1 LHATP
6 LLQLNGMP
14 GSAQAFPEKEMLA
27 KDHAEDLAI
36 HQCSGCGLVQLSRK
50 PVAYYRKVIRASA
63 YSPAMGEFRRHQFYD
78 WITRFNLE
86 NTRVLEVGCGR
97 GEYLTLLRQ
106 AGADASGIEW
116 SLGNLKAC
124 RAAGLTAH
132 RAFPTRSGQILSKT
146 PFAAFA
152 CFNFMEHWPDPIGS
166 LAAICDNLQTDG
178 IGLIEV
184 PNFDMILDKALY
196 SEFISDHLSY
206 FTLDTLRFTLQMA
219 GFEILETRTIWQD
232 YILSAVIRKRQT
244 LDISRLTS
252 QQIRMQEQLK
262 TFVANFPSRQ
272 VAVWGAGHQ
281 ALAAIALAGIAP
293 QIRYVIDSAPF
304 KQGKFTPATH
314 LPIVAPRQLNED
326 PVSAVIIMAAA
337 YSDEVARQVRTQCPA
352 TLTVSI
358 LRDDHLE
365 IV

>member
-14 GSAQAFPEKEMLA
+14 RSAQAFPEKETLA
-27 KDHAEDLAI
+27 KDRAEDLAI
-36 HQCSGCGLVQLSRK
+36 HQCPGCGLVQLVRK
-50 PVAYYRKVIRASA
+50 PVHYYREVIRASA
-63 YSPAMGEFRRHQFYD
+63 YSPAMSEFRRRQFDD

-86 NTRVLEVGCGR
+86 NARVLEVGCGR

-106 AGADASGIEW
+106 AGTDASGIEW
-116 SLGNLKAC
+116 SPGNLKAC

-132 RAFPTRSGQILSKT
+132 RAFPTRPGQILSES

-166 LAAICDNLQTDG
+166 LAAIHNNLQAGG

-184 PNFDMILDKALY
+184 PNFDMILEKALY
-196 SEFISDHLSY
+196 AEFISDHLSY
-206 FTLDTLRFTLQMA
+206 FTQDTLRFTLQMA
-219 GFEILETRTIWQD
+219 GFEILETHTIWQD

-244 LDISRLTS
+244 LDIARLTS
-252 QQIRMQEQLK
+252 QQIRLQEHLK
-262 TFVANFPSRQ
+262 TFVAGFPSQQ

-281 ALAAIALAGIAP
+281 ALAAIALSGIAP

-314 LPIVAPRQLNED
+314 LPIVAPRQLTED
-326 PVSAVIIMAAA
+326 PVRAVIIMAAA
-337 YSDEVARQVRTQCPA
+337 YSDEVARQIRTQFSP

-365 IV
+365 TV